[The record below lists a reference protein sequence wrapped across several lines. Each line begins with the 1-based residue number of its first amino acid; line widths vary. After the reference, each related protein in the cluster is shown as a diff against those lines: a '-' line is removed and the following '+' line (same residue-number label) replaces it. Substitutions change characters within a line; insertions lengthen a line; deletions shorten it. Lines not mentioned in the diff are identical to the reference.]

1 MSATPNRS
9 ANASLPAS
17 TIQPTVSTWSYLIAS
32 HAHAF
37 IIATPADALLLPS
50 PSASNEHQSMTI
62 VIAMQPSPTDKRQA
76 STMAAAARLATSHG
90 VFHIDCTDPLAA
102 AAAATI
108 HDDRP
113 PHFCSLVIAALPVV
127 YPPAAMSSHLIGNHP
142 DGRGDGGYTATD
154 LYEPVMDLFSDT
166 RTPGHDDVTTEW
178 PHLLG
183 HKQSASG
190 RRARQQQHA
199 HVADRTADRD
209 EDQSSA
215 TMTSQH
221 DGREAQQQH
230 HYNLDVISG
239 VREEVPEANAQLD
252 SSTTS
257 ADVPQRRKDSMHALF
272 DRIRHFF
279 RR

>member
-1 MSATPNRS
+1 
-9 ANASLPAS
+9 
-17 TIQPTVSTWSYLIAS
+17 
-32 HAHAF
+32 
-37 IIATPADALLLPS
+37 
-50 PSASNEHQSMTI
+50 
-62 VIAMQPSPTDKRQA
+62 
-76 STMAAAARLATSHG
+76 
-90 VFHIDCTDPLAA
+90 
-102 AAAATI
+102 
-108 HDDRP
+108 
-113 PHFCSLVIAALPVV
+113 
-127 YPPAAMSSHLIGNHP
+127 MSSHLIGNHP
-142 DGRGDGGYTATD
+142 DGRGGGGYTATD

-221 DGREAQQQH
+221 DGREAQQQQQQH

-239 VREEVPEANAQLD
+239 VRDEVPDADAQLG

-257 ADVPQRRKDSMHALF
+257 ADVPQHRKDSMHALF